1 VTRSAPP
8 SPPSADVVLFQ
19 FGRFVIVG
27 GLATAFQ
34 YAIMLALT
42 VFAGV
47 QPVLASSVGFV
58 AGAVANYTANRRFT
72 FRSDVD
78 YLAGLN
84 RFAITAGCGLGL
96 NAAVMAAGMDLA
108 GMNYMVSQV
117 IASGVVLLWNFQANR
132 LWTFSISLADSPE
145 STQENSP

>member
-1 VTRSAPP
+1 VTHSAPP
-8 SPPSADVVLFQ
+8 RLPSADLVLSQ

-42 VFAGV
+42 VFGGV
-47 QPVLASSVGFV
+47 QPLVASSVGFV
-58 AGAVANYTANRRFT
+58 AGAVATYTANRRFT

-78 YLAGLN
+78 YLAGLH

-96 NAAVMAAGMDLA
+96 NAVVMAAGMDLV
-108 GMNYMVSQV
+108 GMNYMASQV

-132 LWTFSISLADSPE
+132 LWTFAIRLADSPE
-145 STQENSP
+145 STRENSP